1 MVFVLA
7 IALLVALVFGP
18 SLWARRV
25 MRKHAK
31 PRPDLPGT
39 GGDLARHLLDRAGLD
54 HVKVEATECGDHYDP
69 KAKAVRLTPAN
80 LDGRSITA
88 VAVAAHEVG
97 HALQDKDGY
106 KPLRLRTR
114 LVPLAFW
121 GERAA
126 GVVLGLSPLAF
137 ALSPRLGLIQALA
150 AFVVMGGRIVVHAIT
165 LPVERDASFGRA
177 LPILEEGGYLDSADL
192 PAAKAVLR
200 AAAYTY
206 VAAALRALLDL
217 TRWIRVWR

>member
-1 MVFVLA
+1 MIFAVA
-7 IALLVALVFGP
+7 ILLLLVLVFGP
-18 SLWARRV
+18 SLWARHV
-25 MRKHAK
+25 MREHAA

-39 GGDLARHLLDRAGLD
+39 GGDLARHLLDRVGLD
-54 HVKVEATECGDHYDP
+54 SVAVEATERGDHYDP

-80 LDGRSITA
+80 LEGRSITA

-97 HALQDKDGY
+97 HALQDKGDY
-106 KPLRLRTR
+106 RPLKLRTR

-150 AFVVMGGRIVVHAIT
+150 AFVVMGGRIVVHAVT

-177 LPILEEGGYLDSADL
+177 LPILEEGGYLDPADL
-192 PAAKAVLR
+192 PAARAVLR

-206 VAAALRALLDL
+206 VAAALMSLLDL
-217 TRWIRVWR
+217 TRWVRVWR